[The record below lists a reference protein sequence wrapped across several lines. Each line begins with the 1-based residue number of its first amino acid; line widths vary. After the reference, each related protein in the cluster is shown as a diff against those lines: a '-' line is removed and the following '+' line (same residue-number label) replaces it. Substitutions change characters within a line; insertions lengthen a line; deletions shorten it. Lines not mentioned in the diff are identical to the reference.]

1 MLSNSEIRS
10 AACAALKGKWT
21 EAVMLTFVYVL
32 ISVLVG
38 LIPTIGSF
46 SSLLLLP
53 MGWGMAVA
61 FLRNGRGVNDPF
73 NISCLFEGYKDFGR
87 IFVTLLLVA
96 VYTFLWALL
105 LVVPGIIKQLSY
117 SMTSYILA
125 DSPEMKNNEAIELSM
140 AMMDGHKMD
149 LFLMNLIFFC
159 WGLLCVLTLGI
170 GYFWLAPYMQA
181 SYAKFYE
188 EVKAE
193 YEQRAQY
200 VK

>member
-32 ISVLVG
+32 ITVLVG
-38 LIPTIGSF
+38 MIPVIGSF
-46 SSLLLLP
+46 STLLLLP

-73 NISCLFEGYKDFGR
+73 NISCLFEGYKDFAR
-87 IFVTLLLVA
+87 IFVTLLLMA
-96 VYTFLWALL
+96 IYTFLWTLL

-125 DSPEMKNNEAIELSM
+125 DNPEMKNNEAIELSM
-140 AMMDGHKMD
+140 AMMDGHKLD
-149 LFLMNLIFFC
+149 LFLMNLIFFL
-159 WGLLCVLTLGI
+159 WGILCVFTLGI
-170 GYFWLAPYMQA
+170 GYFWLVPYVQA

-193 YEQRAQY
+193 YGQRAQY
-200 VK
+200 AK